1 MLQLR
6 CNRIGRSLA
15 LPMNVALER
24 EGKAPA
30 DLNPWCQP
38 QDSYSNLILRLFFE
52 FAAEDGVIVLSHTPF
67 EMGAIVHVV
76 RGCFLLDLERS
87 G

>member
-24 EGKAPA
+24 EGEAPA
-30 DLNPWCQP
+30 DLNPSCQP
-38 QDSYSNLILRLFFE
+38 QDLQSNLILRLFFE
-52 FAAEDGVIVLSHTPF
+52 FAAEDGMIVFSHAPF

-87 G
+87 C